1 LIIVNIRYSILF
13 CSISTSLKLQ
23 RKGISNS
30 HRGVIGVESAIV
42 MIAFVIV
49 AAALA
54 FVVLNMG
61 FTTSQKAKTTII
73 SGLEESGSS
82 MQIAGKVTGIGCT
95 GSSGGCDTT
104 PYLNATSFPI
114 KVTSGGESVDLAAAT
129 TAVKYVSNS
138 VEYDDIYAG
147 PLTAAEYRSLTLAL
161 TRAVNAGFV
170 TDHPITAGGA
180 NDTATTGGT
189 TAFVYWSVRTNTNA
203 ILDQGEHA
211 NVVIMYKDAD
221 RPASLDIIRSEIIP
235 ATGASLSVE
244 RQVPVITTAVVDL
257 G

>member
-1 LIIVNIRYSILF
+1 LNLH
-13 CSISTSLKLQ
+13 
-23 RKGISNS
+23 RKNTKHS

-82 MQIAGKVTGIGCT
+82 MQLSGKVTGVGCT
-95 GSSGGCDTT
+95 TTANGCGTT
-104 PYLNATSFPI
+104 PYLNATAFPI

-129 TAVKYVSNS
+129 TAVKYLSNS
-138 VEYDDIYAG
+138 VEYDDIYSG
-147 PLTAAEYRSLTLAL
+147 TLSGEYRSLTLAL
-161 TRAVNAGFV
+161 SQAWRETGSGFSGWNGTVAVPV
-170 TDHPITAGGA
+170 HPISNSTL
-180 NDTATTGGT
+180 TATS
-189 TAFVYWSVRTNTNA
+189 ALIYWSVQSNTNS

-211 NVVIMYKDAD
+211 TLVIGYSSSD
-221 RPASLDIIRSEIIP
+221 RPTSLDIIRAEIIP

-244 RQVPVITTAVVDL
+244 RQIPVITNTVVDL

>member
-1 LIIVNIRYSILF
+1 M
-13 CSISTSLKLQ
+13 KLQ
-23 RKGISNS
+23 RKGTRHS

-73 SGLEESGSS
+73 AGLGESSSS
-82 MQIAGKVTGIGCT
+82 MQVAGKVTGVGCT
-95 GSSGGCDTT
+95 SSSSDTT
-104 PYLNATSFPI
+104 CATTPKLNATAYPI
-114 KVTSGGESVDLAAAT
+114 KITTGGESVDLGVST
-129 TAVKYVSNS
+129 TAVKYLSNS

-147 PLTAAEYRSLTLAL
+147 PINSAEYRSLSLAFDQAD
-161 TRAVNAGFV
+161 TEAGAAFDAFNGAQPV
-170 TDHPITAGGA
+170 TGA
-180 NDTATTGGT
+180 LPSSTS
-189 TAFVYWSVRTNTNA
+189 AFIYWSVQSNTNA
-203 ILDQGEHA
+203 VLDQGEHA
-211 NVVIMYKDAD
+211 VLAIAFASAD
-221 RPASLDIIRSEIIP
+221 RPSALDTVRAEIIP

-244 RQVPVITTAVVDL
+244 RQVPTVTTSIVDL

>member
-1 LIIVNIRYSILF
+1 M
-13 CSISTSLKLQ
+13 KLQ
-23 RKGISNS
+23 RKGTRHS

-73 SGLEESGSS
+73 SGLGESSSS
-82 MQIAGKVTGIGCT
+82 MQVAGKVIGVGCT
-95 GSSGGCDTT
+95 SSSNGCST
-104 PYLNATSFPI
+104 PYLNATAYPI
-114 KVTSGGESVDLAAAT
+114 KITSGGDAVDLSAAT

-138 VEYDDIYAG
+138 IEYDDIYSG
-147 PLTAAEYRSLTLAL
+147 TVTDAEYRSLADAFRGAVDNSL
-161 TRAVNAGFV
+161 TNFSGVINPVNQTV
-170 TDHPITAGGA
+170 
-180 NDTATTGGT
+180 
-189 TAFVYWSVRTNTNA
+189 VTNTAAFIYWTVSGSTINS
-203 ILDQGEHA
+203 ILDDGEHA
-211 NVVIMYKDAD
+211 VLAVAFEDGE
-221 RPASLDIIRSEIIP
+221 RPTSLDTVRVEIIP

-244 RQVPVITTAVVDL
+244 RQVPTITTSVVDL